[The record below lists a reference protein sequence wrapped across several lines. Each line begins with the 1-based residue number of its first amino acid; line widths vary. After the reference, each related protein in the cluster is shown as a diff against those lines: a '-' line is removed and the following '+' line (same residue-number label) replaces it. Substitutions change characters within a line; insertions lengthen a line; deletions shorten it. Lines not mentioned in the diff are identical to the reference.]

1 MIVTRTPVRIPLGG
15 GGTDLPSYY
24 TQHGGS
30 LLSAAIDKYI
40 YVTVNKRFENSI
52 RVSYSETEIAD
63 TAEEIRH
70 PIIRET
76 LKFLGIDSGVEIT
89 SIADVPSNTGLG
101 TSSASWRSSFSKN
114 LSESRISTRRH
125 TVVSSAWR

>member
-24 TQHGGS
+24 TQYGGS

-40 YVTVNKRFENSI
+40 YVTVNKRFEDSI
-52 RVSYSETEIAD
+52 RVSYSETEIAEK
-63 TAEEIRH
+63 TEKIKH
-70 PIIRET
+70 PIVRET
-76 LKFLGIDSGVEIT
+76 LKLLGIDSGVEIT

-101 TSSASWRSSFSKN
+101 TSSSFTVG
-114 LSESRISTRRH
+114 LLHALH
-125 TVVSSAWR
+125 TY